1 MTYIEIQAMMPNVD
15 WDRVAI
21 IYAVLDCIKHKDYN
35 IILEVD
41 NGCNN

>member
-15 WDRVAI
+15 WDRVAMN
-21 IYAVLDCIKHKDYN
+21 YAVLDCIVNKDYN

-41 NGCNN
+41 NGCIN